1 LAKGFKN
8 KFTNQNR
15 KPKHNWRNKVGDRRK
30 MLDMR
35 RSKYFGFEL
44 KDLLTEFELGEK
56 QGIIGATLTNNAT
69 VKSID
74 SALEY
79 IERLEED
86 ETFSEEQAEKLRKLL
101 SKYSKWR

>member
-1 LAKGFKN
+1 MAKGFKN
-8 KFTNQNR
+8 KFTNQTR
-15 KPKHNWRNKVGDRRK
+15 KPKHNWRNKGGDRKK

-56 QGIIGATLTNNAT
+56 QGVIGATLTNNAT

-79 IERLEED
+79 IKRLEED
-86 ETFSEEQAEKLRKLL
+86 ETFSEKQAEKLRKLI